1 MRIFRPRNIAV
12 VVIVLFIAAITYAFA
27 AANTVPESGAGDGSG
42 TISGYTITNVTY
54 DTMNGDT
61 DPSTLDTV
69 TFDIAPTGSASAPTE
84 VSVKL
89 VSSSTTWFSCTN
101 TSGTTWSCT
110 ITGVNTLA
118 ADELRV
124 VAAQ

>member
-69 TFDIAPTGSASAPTE
+69 TFDIAPTGGASAPTE
-84 VSVKL
+84 VSVSV
-89 VSSSTTWFSCTN
+89 VSGGSWFSCTN